1 MYMRILWITSLAI
14 LIPGLIFAQQ
24 SEPHALG
31 LSRPSIAEMAE
42 SARTMP
48 LTRKVLPNKLAIE
61 RLNAERLLKGQS
73 AVYKIPPALHGEEV
87 VTSLS
92 STAIGSASDANLG
105 SAALASLPGRVDN
118 SALAAFPPIRSQGD
132 IGSCASFS
140 STYYVGTHMLALA
153 RGTNTKNSADNFSKL
168 SPKFTY
174 ALVNRGENEGSSIVG
189 NLQTLVNFGAPAWSS
204 FAYVGEASNSA
215 NYLEWPR
222 SASVWRE
229 ATLNRFKETGVV
241 ENIDTAPGLEN
252 AKALLANG
260 YLLLFGTD
268 IYGWDMTTFSNDPAT
283 TADNDLLGKQVCRA
297 VVNNPSGHAM
307 TVVGYDDN
315 VWTDINRNGV
325 VDTGEKGALKIAN
338 SWGTNWGDSG
348 FVWFAY
354 AALKNSSANYAA
366 FRYNG
371 VYWITART
379 NYTPSLL
386 AEFTLSHA
394 QRNQLTLR
402 LGRAGTSSIAP
413 QEYSSSSS
421 FLGLGGAWAFDGS
434 TNAVDGT
441 FVFDFT
447 DLVRSGA
454 NRYFLSTTDSATSG
468 AAQVKSFR
476 LTSPSGV
483 ILAEATMNVPAN
495 VNGATVHSYVDF
507 GGSTPA
513 PVINSSLSAA
523 GRVAQSFS
531 YTISASN
538 APTSYSASGL
548 PAGLTLQ
555 SASIAGT
562 PTQAGTFSVQIS
574 ASNSAGTGSAAL
586 QIQISQ
592 ALVAAPVI
600 TSATTTSAQVGGNFS
615 YTIVATNSPTSYGA
629 SSLPNGLSLNTTS
642 GVISGKPTQAGIY
655 ALTLEATNAG
665 GTGTRM
671 LVISVE
677 SAVLPVPEI
686 TSQMVAQGVSG
697 AAFSYRIEATNSPTT
712 FGAADLPSGLTL
724 NSSTG
729 VISGML
735 PSARVYEVTLTA
747 SNASGTVS
755 KNLTLTVTG
764 SSLEGPTNDDFSNR
778 IPLVGANVTA
788 TGSNQRSTIQQN
800 EPSLLGQSSHSVW
813 WTWTAP
819 RSGSVTISL
828 VGSSFDTVLGVY
840 TGTTINP
847 LTEAATNDDSEAANT
862 SKVTFNAT
870 AGTAYQ
876 ICVDG
881 YGDAQGNI
889 QMSIL
894 QAGASAPQ
902 NDHFANRQSIVG
914 ETASATGS
922 NFDASAEAGEPT
934 QYGQT
939 ARKSV
944 WWTWTAPANGRVTIN
959 TVGSVFDT
967 LLAVYTG
974 QSLDTLAS
982 VASDDQSGS
991 NNTSQVVFQAV
1002 TGTTYQIVVDGSGG
1016 AGGAISLNISLD
1028 KNIAPANDNF
1038 ASRIDLGSATS
1049 VTTNATSAAATSEV
1063 SEPQHARY
1071 LAARSIWWKWTAPST
1086 GLVSI
1091 STVGSGFDTLLGVYR
1106 GSSLFNLLSVASND
1120 DAGGGNTSRVE
1131 FEAQAGVTYQIAVD
1145 GFDGAGG
1152 AVSLIIALSGAPSND
1167 AFANRATLSGNYS
1180 NVSGA
1185 NSQATAEAG
1194 EPAHAG
1200 SLASKSIWWTWTPSY
1215 SATVTISTTGSR
1227 FDTIL
1232 SVYTGYSVSSL
1243 VPVVS
1248 NDDLGSDYTSS
1259 VRFQATAGVPYQIA
1273 VDGYDGATGQVEL
1286 TLDQSAEGGIY
1297 ETDFEMFPF
1306 GSNTLDGIDGWGD
1319 TDPNSGTSGIFEPEA
1334 GNQAAWIGYNPTSKS
1349 IVSLYRTVNVP
1360 FSTGVVEFSVDMRI
1374 LDSTSERYY
1383 QRDDFSF
1390 VLFNTA
1396 VDYLGE
1402 ILFDNN
1408 TQKIWRGDAGV
1419 KYDTGHSFVR
1429 GAHYT
1434 LSVSMDLVK
1443 NQWSAYLGE
1452 QLLFK
1457 DATLNS
1463 TGRALNLA
1471 SVVVIWRPHLQ
1482 GFSGDNFMIFDNY
1495 RLSTAKQK
1503 PVIVSASVAQ
1513 AKVGEPFTY
1522 TITATNAPHL
1532 SFRATGLPAGLNVDS
1547 STGLIS
1553 GNASASGTKPVM
1565 LTATNT
1571 QGSGSKLLLLSVES
1585 STQAAPI
1592 ITSSAS
1598 VSGKAGDNFTYQILA
1613 TNTPTSYAAQNL
1625 PTGLSMDASSGLITG
1640 SVATA
1645 GNYSATIQAGNSGGN
1660 GTQALS
1666 ITINGVTPTPVIT
1679 SSSSASGTM
1688 GVNFTYTINSLN
1700 SPASFSANGLP
1711 AGLKFNKK
1719 TGIISGK
1726 PTKAG
1731 VFTVNLFAK
1740 NNFGD
1745 GTLTLTLT
1753 VAPPPPKVAIP
1764 SKSPIAKVEQF
1775 FSYQIVA
1782 SNSPTSFNADGL
1794 PNGLDVNTSN
1804 GLITGTPTAAGNFNV
1819 TILASNGSGTGTAV
1833 LKLKVN
1839 PPPPVISLGDDLTAA
1854 PIGSPFS
1861 YQIMA
1866 SNSPTRYGAKGL
1878 PTGLK
1883 INTKTGLI
1891 SGKPNKAGVF
1901 TVQIT
1906 AKNASGTGSA
1916 FLTLTVQ

>member
-1 MYMRILWITSLAI
+1 MKLLSIPIIAFML
-14 LIPGLIFAQQ
+14 PGLIFAQQ
-24 SEPHALG
+24 SEPQSLG
-31 LSRPSIAEMAE
+31 LSKPSIAEMAE

-153 RGTNTKNSADNFSKL
+153 RGTNTKNAADNFSKL

-174 ALVNRGENEGSSIVG
+174 ALVNRGEDEGSSIFG

-229 ATLNRFKETGVV
+229 AALNRFKETGVV

-421 FLGLGGAWAFDGS
+421 FSGLGGAWAFDGS
-434 TNAVDGT
+434 TYAVDGT

-483 ILAEATMNVPAN
+483 ILAEATMNVPAP

-538 APTSYSASGL
+538 SPTSYSASGL
-548 PAGLTLQ
+548 PAGLTVQ
-555 SASIAGT
+555 SAIISGT
-562 PTQAGTFSVQIS
+562 PTQAGTYAVQIS

-586 QIQISQ
+586 QIQISP

-600 TSATTTSAQVGGNFS
+600 TSATTASAQVGGNFS
-615 YTIVATNSPTSYGA
+615 YSINATNSPTSYGA
-629 SSLPNGLSLNTTS
+629 SSLPSGLSLNTTT
-642 GVISGKPTQAGIY
+642 GVIFGKPTQAGTY
-655 ALTLEATNAG
+655 ALTLEANNAG
-665 GTGTRM
+665 GTGSRV

-686 TSQMVAQGVSG
+686 TSQTTLQGVSG
-697 AAFSYRIEATNSPTT
+697 AAFAYRIEATNSPTG
-712 FGAADLPSGLTL
+712 FGVVDLPSGLTL
-724 NSSTG
+724 NSTTG
-729 VISGML
+729 VISGTL
-735 PSARVYEVTLTA
+735 PSARVYEITLTA
-747 SNASGTVS
+747 SNASGTAS
-755 KNLTLTVTG
+755 KKLTLTVTG
-764 SSLEGPTNDDFSNR
+764 SAIEGPTNDDFSNR
-778 IPLVGANVTA
+778 IPLVGANVT
-788 TGSNQRSTIQQN
+788 TTSSNQRSTVQQN
-800 EPSLLGQSSHSVW
+800 EPSLLAQSSHSVW

-828 VGSSFDTVLGVY
+828 AGSSFDTVLGVY
-840 TGTTINP
+840 TGTTIST
-847 LTEAATNDDSEAANT
+847 LTEAATNDDIEAANT

-902 NDHFANRQSIVG
+902 NDQFANRQSIVG

-934 QYGQT
+934 HYDQT

-974 QSLDTLAS
+974 QSLGTLAS

-1002 TGTTYQIVVDGSGG
+1002 TGTTYQIAVDGSGG

-1063 SEPQHARY
+1063 SEPQHAGY

-1091 STVGSGFDTLLGVYR
+1091 STAGSGFDTLLGVYR

-1152 AVSLIIALSGAPSND
+1152 AVTLSVAFSGAPSND

-1194 EPAHAG
+1194 EPSHAG

-1232 SVYTGYSVSSL
+1232 SVYTGNSVSSL
-1243 VPVVS
+1243 TPVVS

-1259 VRFQATAGVPYQIA
+1259 VTFQATAGVPYQIA
-1273 VDGYDGATGQVEL
+1273 VDGYNGATGQVEL

-1306 GSNTLDGIDGWGD
+1306 GSNTLDGFDGWVD

-1334 GNQAAWIGYNPTSKS
+1334 GSQAAWIGYNTTSKS
-1349 IVSLYRTVNVP
+1349 YVSLYRTVNVP

-1374 LDSTSERYY
+1374 VDSTSARK
-1383 QRDDFSF
+1383 RDDFSF
-1390 VLFNTA
+1390 MLYNTEGY
-1396 VDYLGE
+1396 YLGE

-1408 TQKIWRGDAGV
+1408 TQKIWRGDDGGQ
-1419 KYDTGHSFVR
+1419 YIDTGHSFVR
-1429 GAHYT
+1429 GADYT

-1452 QLLFK
+1452 QLVFK

-1463 TGRALNLA
+1463 SGRALNLA
-1471 SVVVIWRPHLQ
+1471 SVDIFWRPQLQ
-1482 GFSGDNFMIFDNY
+1482 GSSGDNFMIFDNY
-1495 RLSTAKQK
+1495 RLSTAKQT
-1503 PVIVSASVAQ
+1503 PVIVSSSEAQ
-1513 AKVGEPFTY
+1513 AKAGEPFTY
-1522 TITATNAPHL
+1522 KITATNAPHL
-1532 SFRATGLPAGLNVDS
+1532 SFSATGLPPGLNVDS

-1553 GNASASGTKPVM
+1553 GNTSASGTKPVM

-1598 VSGKAGDNFTYQILA
+1598 VSAKVGDNFTYQILA

-1640 SVATA
+1640 SVSTA

-1666 ITINGVTPTPVIT
+1666 ITISGGTPTPTPTPTIGGNNSGGGGGT
-1679 SSSSASGTM
+1679 SSGGQIEQPKKGKKSSSQKKNSAGNSSKPSSASGSSSSSKKSNAAAKKSSSS
-1688 GVNFTYTINSLN
+1688 GS
-1700 SPASFSANGLP
+1700 SATNKGDSKKSS
-1711 AGLKFNKK
+1711 AKKAKK
-1719 TGIISGK
+1719 TK
-1726 PTKAG
+1726 K
-1731 VFTVNLFAK
+1731 K
-1740 NNFGD
+1740 
-1745 GTLTLTLT
+1745 
-1753 VAPPPPKVAIP
+1753 K
-1764 SKSPIAKVEQF
+1764 
-1775 FSYQIVA
+1775 
-1782 SNSPTSFNADGL
+1782 
-1794 PNGLDVNTSN
+1794 
-1804 GLITGTPTAAGNFNV
+1804 
-1819 TILASNGSGTGTAV
+1819 
-1833 LKLKVN
+1833 
-1839 PPPPVISLGDDLTAA
+1839 
-1854 PIGSPFS
+1854 
-1861 YQIMA
+1861 
-1866 SNSPTRYGAKGL
+1866 
-1878 PTGLK
+1878 
-1883 INTKTGLI
+1883 
-1891 SGKPNKAGVF
+1891 
-1901 TVQIT
+1901 
-1906 AKNASGTGSA
+1906 
-1916 FLTLTVQ
+1916 